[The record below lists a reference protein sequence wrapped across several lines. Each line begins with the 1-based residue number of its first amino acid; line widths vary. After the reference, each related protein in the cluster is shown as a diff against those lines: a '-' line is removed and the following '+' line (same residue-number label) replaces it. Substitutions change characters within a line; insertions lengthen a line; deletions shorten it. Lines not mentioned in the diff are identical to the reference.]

1 MGGINQADL
10 QANIQNIMNNRN
22 IPPELAQQARQQ
34 MMPQADPDN
43 LIFEDQNI
51 ALEQEAI
58 MEHIMNMQ
66 QPDEEE
72 DIIIN
77 DAGDDEV
84 RKQNE

>member
-72 DIIIN
+72 EIIIN